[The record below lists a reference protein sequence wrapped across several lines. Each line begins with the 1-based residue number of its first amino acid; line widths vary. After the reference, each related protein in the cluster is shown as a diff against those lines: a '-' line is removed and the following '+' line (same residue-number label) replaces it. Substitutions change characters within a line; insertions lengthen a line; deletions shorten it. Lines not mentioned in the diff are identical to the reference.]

1 MQLLGEEV
9 NTQVSVLASGRG
21 GGDAD
26 DLARTTL
33 EDQEIT
39 EADVVAWDGD
49 GVGRIGRLGSGSL
62 DRCRSDAAA
71 TYGNVNLFP
80 INMVVVMMVVVTS
93 QDTVSSLVKTM
104 SEGVVVTWWT
114 FRLGIRGLR
123 DRLTIFIVVTHL
135 V

>member
-9 NTQVSVLASGRG
+9 NAQVSVLASGRG
-21 GGDAD
+21 GGDTD
-26 DLARTTL
+26 DLAWTSL

-49 GVGRIGRLGSGSL
+49 GVGGIGGFGSRYL
-62 DRCRSDAAA
+62 DRCRSGAAA

-80 INMVVVMMVVVTS
+80 INMVVVMMMVVTS
-93 QDTVSSLVKTM
+93 QDTVGSLVKTV

-114 FRLGIRGLR
+114 FRLGM
-123 DRLTIFIVVTHL
+123 
-135 V
+135 